1 MGVVKQIDIKNRTFY
16 FYNHIIDLENFKSTL
31 LEIDKKNPIK
41 KLAFTILDRLQLK
54 KIDDCEN
61 IYSVNPLY
69 LHINHAS
76 GYIEEKDANNL

>member
-54 KIDDCEN
+54 KIDDCEI

-69 LHINHAS
+69 LPMNHAS